1 MTCWIFVRQFSVVAV
16 SIVAAVAAV
25 IWTGGVAPVAAQE
38 KIKIGIMADFTGP
51 FAAVGTML
59 RQGAD
64 LYVFDRGTKIGDR
77 EVEVIYRDVTPA
89 TAKQIA
95 EELVVRD
102 KVSLLGGFALT
113 PEAAAV
119 ASISQQAK
127 IPTVLMVPST
137 PTLMKM
143 SPYFVRASNNMP
155 ATAMPGAEWSI
166 KQGKKK
172 AYIAVSD
179 YAPGYEAQ
187 AAFKKRF
194 EDLGGKVIGED
205 RIPLNT
211 VDYAPFA
218 ERIARSD
225 ADVVQVFIPPG
236 APSISFIRSLVAQ
249 GVMKKGVTLMGI
261 GETDEYFLPLYDDSV
276 LDYHSSW
283 HYSEMLAT
291 PENDAFKKK
300 LAAKYEGKAAA
311 AAFVVQGFDGMHLMY
326 RMIESQAG
334 HAFDGAA
341 AVEAIKGYKWTSPR
355 GPIMIDPAT
364 RDVVENMYIRRV
376 ERVNGKLANVVIDT
390 FGMVKPVAAE

>member
-1 MTCWIFVRQFSVVAV
+1 MKHRKSPNFLRQLS
-16 SIVAAVAAV
+16 VAAGAAV
-25 IWTGGVAPVAAQE
+25 LICANAGTPAASQE

-64 LYVFDRGTKIGDR
+64 LYVSDRGAKIGGR
-77 EVEVIYRDVTPA
+77 EVEVIYRDVNPSTS
-89 TAKQIA
+89 KQIA
-95 EELVVRD
+95 EELVVRE
-102 KVSLLGGFALT
+102 KVSILGGFALT

-119 ASISQQAK
+119 ASISVQAK

-143 SPYFVRASNNMP
+143 SPYFIRSSNNMP
-155 ATAMPGAEWSI
+155 ATVTPGAEWSI

-179 YAPGYEAQ
+179 YAPGYEVQ

-194 EDLGGKVIGED
+194 EELGGKVIGED

-211 VDYAPFA
+211 VDYASFA
-218 ERIARSD
+218 ERIAQSD

-236 APSISFIRSLVAQ
+236 APSVSFTRGLVAQ
-249 GVMKKGVTLMGI
+249 GVIKKGVTVMGI

-276 LDYHSSW
+276 LNYHSSF

-291 PENDAFKKK
+291 PQNEDFKKK

-311 AAFVVQGFDGMHLMY
+311 DPFVVQGYDGMHLMY
-326 RMIESQAG
+326 RLIETQAG
-334 HAFDGAA
+334 KAFDGAA

-355 GPIMIDPAT
+355 GPMMIDPAT

-390 FGMVKPVAAE
+390 FEMVKPVAPE

>member
-1 MTCWIFVRQFSVVAV
+1 MTGIRASRRLILAAFFSALALAVAV
-16 SIVAAVAAV
+16 EPA
-25 IWTGGVAPVAAQE
+25 AAQE
-38 KIKIGIMADFTGP
+38 KIKIGIMVDLTGP

-64 LYVFDRGTKIGDR
+64 LYAAGRGTKIGGRDI
-77 EVEVIYRDVTPA
+77 EVIYRDVNPG
-89 TAKQIA
+89 TAKQVA

-119 ASISQQAK
+119 AAISQQAK

-143 SPYFVRASNNMP
+143 SPYFVRACNNMP
-155 ATAMPGAEWSI
+155 ATVMPGAEWSF
-166 KQGKKK
+166 KQGKRK

-179 YAPGYEAQ
+179 YAPGYEVQ

-194 EDLGGKVIGED
+194 EELGGKVIGED

-218 ERIARSD
+218 ERIAQSE
-225 ADVVQVFIPPG
+225 ADIVQVFIPPG
-236 APSISFIRSLVAQ
+236 APSISFTRGLVAQ
-249 GVMKKGVTLMGI
+249 GVMKKNVTVMGI

-276 LDYHSSW
+276 LNYHSSF

-291 PENDAFKKK
+291 PENEDFKKK
-300 LAAKYEGKAAA
+300 LAAKYDGKAAA
-311 AAFVVQGFDGMHLMY
+311 DPFVVQGFDGMHLIY

-334 HAFDGAA
+334 KAFDGAA

-355 GPIMIDPAT
+355 GPMMIDPAT

-390 FGMVKPVAAE
+390 FEMVKPVPAE